1 MKKVILIGDG
11 GHSKVIREIISRNE
25 EYSITAILDD
35 KFEYEEEVSGIIR
48 GPVSMVDLLNDE
60 QTKVIVAIGNNTVR
74 KRVVEELTLPSDSY
88 LTIIDPSAV
97 ISATAV
103 IGSGTVVMPN
113 AVINADAVI
122 GDHCIINTGSITEH
136 ENKVGNFVHLSP
148 NATLT
153 GNVLIKEGVHIGAA
167 ATIIPGMTVG
177 EWSVIGAGSTVIRNI
192 PPESKA
198 VGSPARII
206 KKVFEVMMKE
216 TM

>member
-35 KFEYEEEVSGIIR
+35 KFEFEEEVLGIIQ

-60 QTKVIVAIGNNTVR
+60 QTKIIVAIGNNSVR
-74 KRVVEELTLPSDSY
+74 KKVVEGLTLPRDSY

-103 IGSGTVVMPN
+103 IGHGTVVMPN
-113 AVINADAVI
+113 AVINAEAVI
-122 GDHCIINTGSITEH
+122 GDHCIINTGAITEH

-148 NATLT
+148 NVTLT
-153 GNVLIKEGVHIGAA
+153 GNVSIEDGVHIGAA
-167 ATIIPGMTVG
+167 ATVIPGTTVG

-192 PPESKA
+192 PPDCKA

-206 KKVFEVMMKE
+206 HKVFEVVMKE